1 MDRIKQELQI
11 IVTRHKILLNYLLPK
26 KIAFKYK
33 NAKYK
38 SHNYLIDPT
47 THFRGIQYL

>member
-11 IVTRHKILLNYLLPK
+11 IVIRRKILLYYLLK

-33 NAKYK
+33 NAKYQ
-38 SHNYLIDPT
+38 SHNYSIDPT
-47 THFRGIQYL
+47 THF